1 MADGKIRIDTRID
14 NSNAEKDLHDL
25 EKSTKSLADK
35 LKNCFKKITV
45 DDLQTELKKVNA
57 SLKENERLVRESQK
71 EIQKYQDKLNN
82 IDGDKGLSSIKKE
95 LSQAHKELDVGKKKI
110 EEYQKKLDSI
120 TVKKT
125 PIIEEARKNNTIG
138 WNDDEENMAARI
150 EHTLNNDKGYQRILD
165 QEQKITDKMDDYK
178 TSVEA
183 ASNKI
188 PVLNEK
194 LEKTKSTLSNDYAQN
209 IRNLS
214 QEIETAQ
221 SNTSFL
227 KGKVEDLKTKISK
240 MKDEGTSCASKI
252 KKAFSSA
259 FGKAG
264 SVAGNFFKRIGKSTT
279 NSTKSIKRMG
289 LAILGIRAAYSL
301 VRKAADQ
308 YLESNQTASN
318 QISAI
323 WNTLGAMIG
332 PIVDMVIS
340 GVVTAL
346 SYINALVKALT
357 GIDFVAKANAN
368 ALKKQTKAT
377 KDTAKATKEANAQLA
392 DFDEMSKLEDK
403 SKDNSGSGSGT
414 GLFIPTS
421 VDTSWI
427 DGLKDA
433 FNKGAYELGKYLGE
447 SLNDALRQI
456 DWDKIK
462 STAQDIGKNI
472 ALFLNGAI
480 DGIDWKLLGSTIGEG
495 LNTVLNFTYG
505 FVSTFNFRGFGEAL
519 GTAFDSCF
527 KTIDWNMLAETISK
541 GFIGIFNSISGFLSA
556 VDWQNIGK
564 TILDFMISIDW
575 GGIASSLA
583 ESVALILKGLV
594 DMFVGWLTE
603 LIAQLP
609 NITSSIFEWI
619 SSIDW
624 NSLGKSLG
632 EYVSQIVGQLI
643 DVILNTDWVSVVV
656 NIAGI
661 IGSATLGIIDF
672 VVGFVQAVL
681 DSIWNAITKSFNYN
695 DFLKWIEGVVVAIQD
710 GIANINQWFEEIFQ
724 EAHDAICEVFA
735 PIGEWFSDR
744 WDDICDV
751 FAGVGDWFNDTFGNA
766 IEAIKKIFG
775 DIGQWF
781 SDRYDDV
788 CNAFSS
794 IGTWFSEKIT
804 GAWNAIKGI
813 FSPDAVTRFFAG
825 VWNNI
830 KGAFGSVSDWFR
842 GTFADAWQ
850 SVKNVFSSGGA
861 IFNGIKDGILNGLKA
876 VINALIKGI
885 NRVIKIPFDGI
896 NSALK
901 TIKSTNI
908 LGFKP
913 FSWIGTITVPSIPKL
928 AKGGIVNNPTMF
940 QAGEAGKEA
949 VLPLQNN
956 TQWMQDLADFINSQ
970 RDDDGEKEINLY
982 IDGERFFRWFI
993 KKYKQWQL
1001 QTNG

>member
-120 TVKKT
+120 TAKKT

-227 KGKVEDLKTKISK
+227 KGKGEDLKTKISK

>member
-14 NSNAEKDLHDL
+14 NSHAEKDLKDL
-25 EKSTKSLADK
+25 EKVVDACSRHMKDAFESIDSVKSCEKA
-35 LKNCFKKITV
+35 I
-45 DDLQTELKKVNA
+45 QRQVNA
-57 SLKENERLVRESQK
+57 YQKAKEKASEYEKQIDNVNERLGEIRQDTLKNADIGWENDTP
-71 EIQKYQDKLNN
+71 ERIQKRAEDMLQNDKNYQKLIGMSDKLQT
-82 IDGDKGLSSIKKE
+82 LW
-95 LSQAHKELDVGKKKI
+95 
-110 EEYQKKLDSI
+110 
-120 TVKKT
+120 
-125 PIIEEARKNNTIG
+125 NTQ
-138 WNDDEENMAARI
+138 
-150 EHTLNNDKGYQRILD
+150 NDKMVQA
-165 QEQKITDKMDDYK
+165 E
-178 TSVEA
+178 SNVEA
-183 ASNKI
+183 LESRMDRLKNK
-188 PVLNEK
+188 VDSA
-194 LEKTKSTLSNDYAQN
+194 TKSTS
-209 IRNLS
+209 RMS
-214 QEIETAQ
+214 RVF
-221 SNTSFL
+221 SGL
-227 KGKVEDLKTKISK
+227 KGI
-240 MKDEGTSCASKI
+240 GSKI
-252 KKAFSSA
+252 KDVFTAG

-264 SVAGNFFKRIGKSTT
+264 SVASNFFKGIGKSTT
-279 NSTKSIKRMG
+279 NSIKNIKRMG

-308 YLESNQTASN
+308 YLESNQSASN

-346 SYINALVKALT
+346 SYINALIKALT
-357 GIDFVAKANAN
+357 GIDFVAKANAS

-377 KDTAKATKEANAQLA
+377 KGVAKATKEANAQLA

-403 SKDNSGSGSGT
+403 SKDSSGSGT
-414 GLFIPTS
+414 GLFTPTS

-433 FNKGAYELGKYLGE
+433 FNKGAYELGKYLSE

-462 STAQDIGKNI
+462 STAQDIGRNI

-495 LNTVLNFTYG
+495 LNTVLNFAYG
-505 FVSTFNFRGFGEAL
+505 FVTTFNFRGFGEAL
-519 GTAFDSCF
+519 GTAFDSCL

-564 TILDFMISIDW
+564 TLVDFILSIDW
-575 GGIASSLA
+575 GGMVSAVA
-583 ESVALILKGLV
+583 EAIVQFAKALV
-594 DMFVGWLTE
+594 DLLSSAFFE

-643 DVILNTDWVSVVV
+643 DVILNTDWVSVIV
-656 NIAGI
+656 NLAGI

-681 DSIWNAITKSFNYN
+681 DSIWDAITKSFNYE
-695 DFLKWIEGVVVAIQD
+695 DFSKWLQSVVVAIQD
-710 GIANINQWFEEIFQ
+710 GIVDLNQWILDKFRDIWNG
-724 EAHDAICEVFA
+724 IVNIFA
-735 PIGEWFSDR
+735 PIGKWFGDR
-744 WDDICDV
+744 GKEIKSALNDI
-751 FAGVGDWFNDTFGNA
+751 GDWLGNKFNEGWTKICTIFSPIGKWFNDRRIAVN
-766 IEAIKKIFG
+766 
-775 DIGQWF
+775 
-781 SDRYDDV
+781 
-788 CNAFSS
+788 NAFSS
-794 IGTWFSEKIT
+794 VGSWFSEKFT
-804 GAWNAIKGI
+804 SAWNAIKGI
-813 FSPDAVTRFFAG
+813 FSSDAVTRFFAG
-825 VWNNI
+825 AWNNI

-850 SVKNVFSSGGA
+850 AVKNVFSSGGA

>member
-120 TVKKT
+120 TAKKT

-264 SVAGNFFKRIGKSTT
+264 SVAGKFFNKVGNSTT
-279 NSTKSIKRMG
+279 NSIKSIKRMG

-301 VRKAADQ
+301 VRKATNQ

-414 GLFIPTS
+414 GLFTPTS

-462 STAQDIGKNI
+462 STAQDIGRNI

-480 DGIDWKLLGSTIGEG
+480 DGIDWKLLVSTIGEG
-495 LNTVLNFTYG
+495 LNTVLNFAYG
-505 FVSTFNFRGFGEAL
+505 FVTTFNFRGFGEAL

-564 TILDFMISIDW
+564 TLVDFILSIDW
-575 GGIASSLA
+575 GGMISALA
-583 ESVALILKGLV
+583 EAAALLLKGFVDLV
-594 DMFVGWLTE
+594 VGGLTE

-672 VVGFVQAVL
+672 VVGFIQAVL

-695 DFLKWIEGVVVAIQD
+695 DFLKWIEGVVKSIQD
-710 GIANINQWFEEIFQ
+710 GIADINTWINNKFM
-724 EAHDAICEVFA
+724 EARQAIY
-735 PIGEWFSDR
+735 
-744 WDDICDV
+744 DV
-751 FAGVGDWFNDTFGNA
+751 FGKIGDWFKERYNDICNA
-766 IEAIKKIFG
+766 FDSAGTWFKDKFDSAVKGVKDAFSSIGKWFTDRRN
-775 DIGQWF
+775 DIN
-781 SDRYDDV
+781 
-788 CNAFSS
+788 NAFSS
-794 IGTWFSEKIT
+794 IGSWFSEKFT

-813 FSPDAVTRFFAG
+813 FSSDAVTRFFAG
-825 VWNNI
+825 AWNNI

-850 SVKNVFSSGGA
+850 AVKNVFSSGGA

>member
-14 NSNAEKDLHDL
+14 NSHAEKDLKNL
-25 EKSTKSLADK
+25 EKVVDACSRHMKDAFESIDSVKGCEKAIQRQVNAYQKAKEKASEYEKQIEQVNAQLKEKESTALKNANIGFSNDTPEKMQNRADSLLSNDKDYNKLIEQSTKLEESWYAQNEKMNQANSNVEALESKMDR
-35 LKNCFKKITV
+35 LKNKV
-45 DDLQTELKKVNA
+45 DSA
-57 SLKENERLVRESQK
+57 
-71 EIQKYQDKLNN
+71 
-82 IDGDKGLSSIKKE
+82 
-95 LSQAHKELDVGKKKI
+95 
-110 EEYQKKLDSI
+110 
-120 TVKKT
+120 
-125 PIIEEARKNNTIG
+125 
-138 WNDDEENMAARI
+138 
-150 EHTLNNDKGYQRILD
+150 
-165 QEQKITDKMDDYK
+165 
-178 TSVEA
+178 
-183 ASNKI
+183 
-188 PVLNEK
+188 
-194 LEKTKSTLSNDYAQN
+194 TKSTS
-209 IRNLS
+209 RMS
-214 QEIETAQ
+214 RVF
-221 SNTSFL
+221 SSL
-227 KGKVEDLKTKISK
+227 KGI
-240 MKDEGTSCASKI
+240 GSKI
-252 KKAFSSA
+252 KDVFAA
-259 FGKAG
+259 GFGKAG
-264 SVAGNFFKRIGKSTT
+264 SVAGNFFSGIGKSTT
-279 NSTKSIKRMG
+279 NSIKNIKRMG

-332 PIVDMVIS
+332 PIVDTVIS

-346 SYINALVKALT
+346 SYINALIKALT

-414 GLFIPTS
+414 GLFTPTS

-462 STAQDIGKNI
+462 STAQDIGRNI

-495 LNTVLNFTYG
+495 LNTVLNFAYG
-505 FVSTFNFRGFGEAL
+505 FVTTFNFRGFGEAL

-575 GGIASSLA
+575 GGIASALA

-681 DSIWNAITKSFNYN
+681 DSIWDAITKSFNYN
-695 DFLKWIEGVVVAIQD
+695 DFLKWIEGVVKSIQD
-710 GIANINQWFEEIFQ
+710 GIADINTWINDKFMQARQ
-724 EAHDAICEVFA
+724 AIY
-735 PIGEWFSDR
+735 
-744 WDDICDV
+744 DV
-751 FAGVGDWFNDTFGNA
+751 FGKIGDWFKERYNDICNA
-766 IEAIKKIFG
+766 FDSAG
-775 DIGQWF
+775 TWF
-781 SDRYDDV
+781 KDKFDSAVKGVKD
-788 CNAFSS
+788 AFSS
-794 IGTWFSEKIT
+794 IGKWFSDRRTDINNAFSSVGSWFSEKFT

-825 VWNNI
+825 AWNNI

-850 SVKNVFSSGGA
+850 AVKNVFSSGGA

>member
-14 NSNAEKDLHDL
+14 NSHAEKDLKDL
-25 EKSTKSLADK
+25 EKV
-35 LKNCFKKITV
+35 V
-45 DDLQTELKKVNA
+45 DACSRHMKDAFESIDSVKGCEKAIQRQVNA
-57 SLKENERLVRESQK
+57 YQKAKEKASEYEKQIDNVNERLGEIRQDTLKNADIGWENDTP
-71 EIQKYQDKLNN
+71 ERIQKRAEDMLQNDKNYQKLIGMSDKLQT
-82 IDGDKGLSSIKKE
+82 LW
-95 LSQAHKELDVGKKKI
+95 
-110 EEYQKKLDSI
+110 
-120 TVKKT
+120 
-125 PIIEEARKNNTIG
+125 NTQ
-138 WNDDEENMAARI
+138 
-150 EHTLNNDKGYQRILD
+150 NDKMVQA
-165 QEQKITDKMDDYK
+165 E
-178 TSVEA
+178 SNVEA
-183 ASNKI
+183 LESRMDRLKNK
-188 PVLNEK
+188 VDSA
-194 LEKTKSTLSNDYAQN
+194 TKSTS
-209 IRNLS
+209 RMS
-214 QEIETAQ
+214 RVF
-221 SNTSFL
+221 SGL
-227 KGKVEDLKTKISK
+227 KGI
-240 MKDEGTSCASKI
+240 GSKI
-252 KKAFSSA
+252 KDVFTAG

-264 SVAGNFFKRIGKSTT
+264 SVASNFFKGIGKSTT
-279 NSTKSIKRMG
+279 NSIKNIKRMG

-308 YLESNQTASN
+308 YLESNQSASN

-346 SYINALVKALT
+346 SYINALIKALT
-357 GIDFVAKANAN
+357 GIDFVAKANAS

-377 KDTAKATKEANAQLA
+377 KGVAKATKEANAQLA

-403 SKDNSGSGSGT
+403 SKDSSGSGT
-414 GLFIPTS
+414 GLFTPTS

-462 STAQDIGKNI
+462 STAQDIGRNI

-495 LNTVLNFTYG
+495 LNTVLNFAYG
-505 FVSTFNFRGFGEAL
+505 FVTTFNFRGFGEAL
-519 GTAFDSCF
+519 GTAFDSCL

-564 TILDFMISIDW
+564 TLVDFILSIDW
-575 GGIASSLA
+575 GGMVSAVA
-583 ESVALILKGLV
+583 EAIVQFAKALV
-594 DMFVGWLTE
+594 DLLSSAFFE

-643 DVILNTDWVSVVV
+643 DVILNTDWVSVIV
-656 NIAGI
+656 NLAGI

-681 DSIWNAITKSFNYN
+681 DSIWDAITKSFNYE
-695 DFLKWIEGVVVAIQD
+695 DFSKWLQSVVVAIQD
-710 GIANINQWFEEIFQ
+710 GIVDLNQWILDKFRDIWNG
-724 EAHDAICEVFA
+724 IVNIFA
-735 PIGEWFSDR
+735 PIGKWFGDR
-744 WDDICDV
+744 GKEIKSALNDI
-751 FAGVGDWFNDTFGNA
+751 GDWLGNKFNEGWTKICTIFSPIGKWFNDRRIAVN
-766 IEAIKKIFG
+766 
-775 DIGQWF
+775 
-781 SDRYDDV
+781 
-788 CNAFSS
+788 NAFSS
-794 IGTWFSEKIT
+794 VGSWFSEKFT
-804 GAWNAIKGI
+804 SAWNAIKGI
-813 FSPDAVTRFFAG
+813 FSSDAVTRFFAG
-825 VWNNI
+825 AWNNI

-850 SVKNVFSSGGA
+850 AVKNVFSSGGA

>member
-120 TVKKT
+120 TAKKT

-264 SVAGNFFKRIGKSTT
+264 SVAGKFFNKVGKSTT

-377 KDTAKATKEANAQLA
+377 KDTTKAIKEANAQLA

-414 GLFIPTS
+414 GLFTPTS

-495 LNTVLNFTYG
+495 LNTVLNFAYG
-505 FVSTFNFRGFGEAL
+505 FVTTFNFRGFGEAL

-564 TILDFMISIDW
+564 TLVDFILSIDW
-575 GGIASSLA
+575 GGMIS
-583 ESVALILKGLV
+583 ALTEAAALLLKGFVDLV
-594 DMFVGWLTE
+594 VGGLTE

-632 EYVSQIVGQLI
+632 EYVLQIVGQLI

-695 DFLKWIEGVVVAIQD
+695 DFLKWIEGVVKSIQD
-710 GIANINQWFEEIFQ
+710 GIADINTWINDKFMEARQAIYDVFGKIGDWFKERYN
-724 EAHDAICEVFA
+724 DICNAFDSAGTWFKDKFDSAVKGVKDTFSS
-735 PIGEWFSDR
+735 IGKWFSDR
-744 WDDICDV
+744 RNDI
-751 FAGVGDWFNDTFGNA
+751 N
-766 IEAIKKIFG
+766 
-775 DIGQWF
+775 
-781 SDRYDDV
+781 
-788 CNAFSS
+788 NAFSS
-794 IGTWFSEKIT
+794 VGSWFSEKFT

-813 FSPDAVTRFFAG
+813 FSSDAVTRFFAG
-825 VWNNI
+825 AWNNI

-850 SVKNVFSSGGA
+850 AVKNVFSSGGA